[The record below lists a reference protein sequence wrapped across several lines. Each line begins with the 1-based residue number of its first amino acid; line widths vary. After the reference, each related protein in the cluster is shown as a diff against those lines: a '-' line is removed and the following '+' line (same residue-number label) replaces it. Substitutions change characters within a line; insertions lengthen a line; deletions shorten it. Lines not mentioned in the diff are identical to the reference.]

1 MPIASPA
8 MVPEMLV
15 GISYARVEY
24 STSAQNTI
32 VAFHPGVFQSIVIF
46 YGEAIRLRIG
56 VNR

>member
-24 STSAQNTI
+24 STSAQNI
-32 VAFHPGVFQSIVIF
+32 VVAFHPGVFYGIIFIHREVIVKE
-46 YGEAIRLRIG
+46 GDS
-56 VNR
+56 